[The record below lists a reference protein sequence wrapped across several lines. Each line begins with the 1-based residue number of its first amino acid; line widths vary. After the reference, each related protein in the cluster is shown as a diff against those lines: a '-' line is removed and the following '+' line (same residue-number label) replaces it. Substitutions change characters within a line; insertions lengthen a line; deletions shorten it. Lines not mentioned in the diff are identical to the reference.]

1 MLGIPAKFFRN
12 GEDLLSPLIPIAPG
26 RSVVSLQK
34 TVLIVG
40 GGGREHAI
48 AWKLAQSPH
57 VGKLYAAPGN
67 AGIAELATCE
77 PVAVDDVAG
86 QVNLAQDVGADLVV
100 IGPELPL
107 SLGLVDALQMAGI
120 AAVGPTRD
128 AARIESSKQ
137 FAKEVMAAAG
147 IPTAAYDVVTDVAQ
161 AEAIIR
167 AHFAT
172 GGGFDPDAT
181 WDRESASGASDQ
193 GLASSVATRTGP
205 GPGPNP
211 TPLVLKA
218 DGLAAGKGVIIA
230 ETEQQALGAAR
241 DMLSGQTL
249 GGAGTTVVLEQFLT
263 GPEVSLLAFCDGE
276 RALPMPFA
284 QDYKRL
290 LTGDEGPNTGGM
302 GSISPV
308 PGCGDDLHTE
318 LVATCVQPL
327 LDEMVRRGTPFRGIL
342 FAGLML
348 TPSGPMVLEYNARF
362 GDPETQSLL
371 RRLDSDLFELLLA
384 TAEGDLSKKKAD
396 WSSDAACCVV
406 MAAPGYPD
414 VPERGVPITDLPAA
428 VAPFPPTRREA
439 MDDGVAEVG
448 SGSGTGLGTG
458 ADSGSNADSG
468 ARIGPRVGADFG
480 TGTAEVVVF
489 HGGTARDAE
498 GRLVS
503 AGGRVLGVTA
513 RGTDVNEA
521 VERAY
526 AVVEAISFPGN
537 QHRTDIGASRRGE

>member
-1 MLGIPAKFFRN
+1 MSER
-12 GEDLLSPLIPIAPG
+12 
-26 RSVVSLQK
+26 K

-48 AWKLAQSPH
+48 AWKLAQSPR
-57 VGKLYAAPGN
+57 VGALHAAPGN
-67 AGIAELATCE
+67 AGIAELATCS
-77 PVAVDDVAG
+77 PVAADDVAG
-86 QVNLAQDVGADLVV
+86 QVKLAEEVGADLVV

-107 SLGLVDALQMAGI
+107 SLGLVDELQRVGI
-120 AAVGPTRD
+120 PAVGPTRD

-137 FAKEVMAAAG
+137 FAKEVMQAAR
-147 IPTAAYDVVTDVAQ
+147 IPTAAYDVVTDIAD

-167 AHFAT
+167 AHFAAD
-172 GGGFDPDAT
+172 GDA
-181 WDRESASGASDQ
+181 ASG
-193 GLASSVATRTGP
+193 
-205 GPGPNP
+205 P

-230 ETEQQALGAAR
+230 ESEGEALTAAR
-241 DMLSGQTL
+241 DMLSGEAL

-276 RALPMPFA
+276 RAVPMPFA

-308 PGCGDDLHTE
+308 PGCDGEMHAE
-318 LVATCVQPL
+318 LVAMCIQPL
-327 LDEMVRRGTPFRGIL
+327 LDELARRGMPFRGIL

-371 RRLDSDLFELLLA
+371 RRLESDLFELLLA
-384 TAEGDLSKKKAD
+384 TAQGDLSNVTAE

-406 MAAPGYPD
+406 MAAAGYPD
-414 VPERGVPITDLPAA
+414 DPQRGAVIAGVPAA
-428 VAPFPPTRREA
+428 KEA
-439 MDDGVAEVG
+439 DVIA
-448 SGSGTGLGTG
+448 
-458 ADSGSNADSG
+458 
-468 ARIGPRVGADFG
+468 
-480 TGTAEVVVF
+480 F
-489 HGGTARDAE
+489 HGGTARDAD

-503 AGGRVLGVTA
+503 AGGRVLSITA
-513 RGTDVNEA
+513 VGDDLTDA
-521 VERAY
+521 VGRAY
-526 AVVEAISFPGN
+526 TAVGSIEFPGG
-537 QHRTDIGASRRGE
+537 QFRTDIGRM